1 MGIYWC
7 EKYIIAI
14 CCIVGTIV
22 SYKIGHIILTKK
34 MDIGKNELLKW
45 VLFSAIH
52 MIFGFSYIIYICYS
66 QYTKQVFGISV
77 VIATVTLFGSLI
89 FYSFKIANLRNLNEL
104 DSKEYEEKKKKQQE
118 KVLLYAGIGAF
129 VGLGLA
135 KGINMTTGTLCIIIL
150 LFLLLMI
157 ACLPYIV
164 YNAYYQDML
173 KKGD

>member
-1 MGIYWC
+1 M
-7 EKYIIAI
+7 
-14 CCIVGTIV
+14 
-22 SYKIGHIILTKK
+22 
-34 MDIGKNELLKW
+34 
-45 VLFSAIH
+45 
-52 MIFGFSYIIYICYS
+52 
-66 QYTKQVFGISV
+66 
-77 VIATVTLFGSLI
+77 
-89 FYSFKIANLRNLNEL
+89 
-104 DSKEYEEKKKKQQE
+104 
-118 KVLLYAGIGAF
+118 LYAGIGAF